1 MPELTLELLAEPLW
15 PLLNK
20 FYRSHDSSMKALK
33 GGRLWVARESEIVA
47 GLCLTPV
54 VGGQWLTPVV
64 GGQWLTGVF
73 VAPTYRGQGLAARLI
88 RQAVASSEGTVWLLC
103 HPDLEG
109 LYQRMGFSQQ
119 TLLPQSLSE
128 RLVRYKRNKPM
139 IAMGLEPLVRSTFDN
154 V

>member
-1 MPELTLELLAEPLW
+1 MPELHIEPLAEPLW

-20 FYRSHDSSMKALK
+20 FYRSHNSSMKALK
-33 GGRLWVARESEIVA
+33 GGRLWVARDSEIVA
-47 GLCLTPV
+47 GLCLS
-54 VGGQWLTPVV
+54 PVV

-73 VAPTYRGQGLAARLI
+73 VAPAYRGQGLAERFIL
-88 RQAVASSEGTVWLLC
+88 QAVAEVEGSVWLLC

-109 LYQRMGFSQQ
+109 LYQRMGFSQD
-119 TLLPQSLSE
+119 TVLPQSLSE

-139 IAMGLEPLVRSTFDN
+139 IAMGLEPLVRSTADN

>member
-1 MPELTLELLAEPLW
+1 MPELHLEPLAEPLW

-20 FYRSHDSSMKALK
+20 FYRSHHSSMKALK
-33 GGRLWVARESEIVA
+33 GGRLWVARDSEIVA
-47 GLCLTPV
+47 GLCLS
-54 VGGQWLTPVV
+54 PVV

-73 VAPTYRGQGLAARLI
+73 VAPAYRSQGLAPRLI
-88 RQAVASSEGTVWLLC
+88 LEAVAEVEGTIWLLC

-109 LYQRMGFSQQ
+109 VYQRMGFSQD
-119 TLLPQSLSE
+119 TVLPQSLSE

-139 IAMGLEPLVRSTFDN
+139 IAMGLEPLVRSTADN

>member
-1 MPELTLELLAEPLW
+1 MTELSIDLLAEPLW

-20 FYRSHDSSMKALK
+20 FYRSHNSSMKALK
-33 GGRLWVARESEIVA
+33 GGRLWVVREGEIVA

-54 VGGQWLTPVV
+54 T
-64 GGQWLTGVF
+64 GGQWLTGMF
-73 VAPTYRGQGLAARLI
+73 VAPAYRGQRLAARLVH
-88 RQAVASSEGTVWLLC
+88 QAVAEVEGTVWLLC
-103 HPDLEG
+103 HPDLER
-109 LYQRMGFSQQ
+109 LYQRMGFSQD

-139 IAMGLEPLVRSTFDN
+139 IAMGLEPLVRSTSDN

>member
-1 MPELTLELLAEPLW
+1 MTELSIDLLAEPLW

-33 GGRLWVARESEIVA
+33 GGRLWVARNGEIVA
-47 GLCLTPV
+47 GLCLS
-54 VGGQWLTPVV
+54 PVV

-73 VAPTYRGQGLAARLI
+73 VAPAYRRQGLAARLI
-88 RQAVASSEGTVWLLC
+88 LQAIADVQGTLWLLC
-103 HPDLEG
+103 HPDLES
-109 LYQRMGFSQQ
+109 LYQRIGFTQD
-119 TLLPQSLSE
+119 TILPQSLSE

-139 IAMGLEPLVRSTFDN
+139 IAMGLEPLVRSTSDN

>member
-1 MPELTLELLAEPLW
+1 MTELSIDLLAEPLW

-33 GGRLWVARESEIVA
+33 GGRLWVARDGEIVA

-54 VGGQWLTPVV
+54 VGGQWLT
-64 GGQWLTGVF
+64 GVF
-73 VAPTYRGQGLAARLI
+73 VAPAYRRQGLAARLI
-88 RQAVASSEGTVWLLC
+88 LQAIADVQGTVWLLC
-103 HPDLEG
+103 HPDLES
-109 LYQRMGFSQQ
+109 LYQRIGFTQD
-119 TLLPQSLSE
+119 TILPQSLSE

-139 IAMGLEPLVRSTFDN
+139 IAMGLEPLVRSTSDN

>member
-1 MPELTLELLAEPLW
+1 MTELSIDLLAEPLW

-33 GGRLWVARESEIVA
+33 GGRLWVARDGEIVA
-47 GLCLTPV
+47 GLCLSPV
-54 VGGQWLTPVV
+54 I

-73 VAPTYRGQGLAARLI
+73 VAPAYRRQGLAARLI
-88 RQAVASSEGTVWLLC
+88 LQAIADVQGTVWLLC
-103 HPDLEG
+103 HPDLES
-109 LYQRMGFSQQ
+109 LYQRIGFTQD
-119 TLLPQSLSE
+119 TILPQSLSE

-139 IAMGLEPLVRSTFDN
+139 IAMGLEPLVRSTSDN

>member
-1 MPELTLELLAEPLW
+1 MPEFSIEPLAEPLW

-33 GGRLWVARESEIVA
+33 GGRLWVARDSEIVA

-54 VGGQWLTPVV
+54 VGGQWLTS
-64 GGQWLTGVF
+64 VF
-73 VAPTYRGQGLAARLI
+73 VAPAHRGQGLAARLI
-88 RQAVASSEGTVWLLC
+88 LQAVADVEGTVWLLC
-103 HPDLEG
+103 HPDLES
-109 LYQRMGFSQQ
+109 LYQRMGFTQD

-139 IAMGLEPLVRSTFDN
+139 IAMGLALGCA
-154 V
+154 

>member
-1 MPELTLELLAEPLW
+1 MPELHIDRLAEPLW

-20 FYRSHDSSMKALK
+20 FYRSHNSPMKALK
-33 GGRLWVARESEIVA
+33 GGHLWVAKGSEIIA

-54 VGGQWLTPVV
+54 VGGQWLT
-64 GGQWLTGVF
+64 GLF
-73 VAPTYRGQGLAARLI
+73 VDPAMRGQGLAAQLI
-88 RQAVASSEGTVWLLC
+88 RASVAGAEGTVWLLC

-109 LYQRMGFSQQ
+109 FYQRLGFTQD

-139 IAMGLEPLVRSTFDN
+139 IAMGLEPLTRSTFN
-154 V
+154 KV